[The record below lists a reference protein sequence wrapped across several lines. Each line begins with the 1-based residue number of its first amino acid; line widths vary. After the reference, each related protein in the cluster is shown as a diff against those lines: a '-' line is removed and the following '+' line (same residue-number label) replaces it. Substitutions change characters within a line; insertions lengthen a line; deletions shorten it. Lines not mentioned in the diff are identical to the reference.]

1 MGPCQLPTQQHP
13 PIISF
18 LKEKISVVRVQGI
31 LGSGDILFPSFLG
44 VSDEGK
50 SWLTPVGHKLRLL
63 LGVVVRMVVEVL
75 VVGVM
80 VVGVIVPE
88 VMMMVVEVLAVQSC
102 KWWWRW

>member
-1 MGPCQLPTQQHP
+1 MGPCQLSTQQHP

-50 SWLTPVGHKLRLL
+50 SWLMPVGHKLRLL
-63 LGVVVRMVVEVL
+63 LGVVVRMVVV
-75 VVGVM
+75 
-80 VVGVIVPE
+80 E
-88 VMMMVVEVLAVQSC
+88 VMAVSGNC
-102 KWWWRW
+102 TGGGGGGGDGG